1 MGNEIALAIPIAPEP
16 KARPRFAVVHG
27 HVETYTPKKTKSYE
41 NFVAAFY
48 KAAAKGFKFEKG
60 IPLTVTI
67 LFAMEIPTSKTKKV
81 KNQMADG
88 NIKHTVKPDLD
99 NLVKSI
105 LDGLNGIAWHDD
117 AQIVQLNVSKSYSE
131 SPHIFITIRETT

>member
-27 HVETYTPKKTKSYE
+27 HVETYTPKKTKTYE

-60 IPLTVTI
+60 DS
-67 LFAMEIPTSKTKKV
+67 A
-81 KNQMADG
+81 NG
-88 NIKHTVKPDLD
+88 NDIICYGNTYFQD
-99 NLVKSI
+99 
-105 LDGLNGIAWHDD
+105 
-117 AQIVQLNVSKSYSE
+117 
-131 SPHIFITIRETT
+131 

>member
-1 MGNEIALAIPIAPEP
+1 
-16 KARPRFAVVHG
+16 
-27 HVETYTPKKTKSYE
+27 
-41 NFVAAFY
+41 
-48 KAAAKGFKFEKG
+48 
-60 IPLTVTI
+60 
-67 LFAMEIPTSKTKKV
+67 MEIPTSKTKKV